1 MELLVLGGAGL
12 IFCSILL
19 TPLSARIGAPLL
31 LLFLLLGMLVGE
43 DGPGRIAFDN
53 FDLAFHIGS
62 IALAI
67 ILFAGGLSTPLAT
80 VKKGAVPAAALA
92 TLGVLLT
99 TALVGAAAIWML
111 GFPVFEG
118 LLLGAVV
125 SSTDAA
131 ATFLVLQQRAIE
143 LKGRNKETIL
153 VESGI
158 NDPTAIF
165 LTTVL
170 VTLVDTDASGLSW
183 SVAHIFVL
191 QLGLGAAAGLIG
203 GYLLARLVGRLH
215 LDAGLNPVFVLSG
228 GLMVFTS
235 TQLAG
240 GSGFLA
246 VYLCGMLF
254 RHLRGRH
261 AERTINFHDGLAWL
275 AQIVL
280 FLMLGLLV
288 TPSTLPAEVWQ
299 ATVVAVTLMFI
310 ARPLATMVCLAPL
323 GFTLQEQAFVG
334 WVGLRGAVPIFLAII
349 PVISPGPVT
358 VEFFNTVF
366 IVVIASL
373 VLQGWT
379 VPWLAKRLD
388 LEASPEDLM
397 PRATHHAPI
406 HPHGPSDRH
415 RRAAADDARLGA
427 GSHGS
432 DKSPASTRNA

>member
-1 MELLVLGGAGL
+1 MELAVLGCAGL
-12 IFCSILL
+12 IFFSILL

-31 LLFLLLGMLVGE
+31 LLFLLIGMLVGE
-43 DGPGRIAFDN
+43 DGPGQVSFNRFDIAFH
-53 FDLAFHIGS
+53 LGS
-62 IALAI
+62 IALAV

-80 VKKGAVPAAALA
+80 VRKGVVPAAALA
-92 TLGVLLT
+92 TLGVVLT
-99 TALVGAAAIWML
+99 TGVVGAIAVWGL
-111 GFPVFEG
+111 GFPLFQG

-170 VTLVDTDASGLSW
+170 VTLVDSGAERLSW
-183 SVAHIFVL
+183 SVLHIFLL
-191 QLGLGAAAGLIG
+191 QLGFGAAAGLAG
-203 GYLLARLVGRLH
+203 GYVLARLVGRLH
-215 LDAGLNPVFVLSG
+215 LDPGLNPVFVLTG
-228 GLMVFTS
+228 GLVLFAA

-246 VYLCGMLF
+246 VYLCGLLF
-254 RHLRGRH
+254 AHLHGRR
-261 AERTINFHDGLAWL
+261 AERIVNFHDGLAWL

-288 TPSTLPAEVWQ
+288 TPRALPAEFWQ
-299 ATVVAVTLMFI
+299 AGVVAVTLMFI

-323 GFTLQEQAFVG
+323 GFSFREQIFVG

-358 VEFFNTVF
+358 VTFFNTVF

-379 VPWLAKRLD
+379 VPWLARRLD
-388 LEASPEDLM
+388 LQVPPAEADPLVAVV
-397 PRATHHAPI
+397 PTATGAPGK
-406 HPHGPSDRH
+406 PTS
-415 RRAAADDARLGA
+415 
-427 GSHGS
+427 
-432 DKSPASTRNA
+432 

>member
-1 MELLVLGGAGL
+1 MELAVLGGAGL
-12 IFCSILL
+12 IFFSILL
-19 TPLSARIGAPLL
+19 TPLSARLGAPLL
-31 LLFLLLGMLVGE
+31 LLFLLVGMLVGE
-43 DGPGRIAFDN
+43 DGPGGVAFDN
-53 FDLAFHIGS
+53 FDLAFQIGS
-62 IALAI
+62 IALAV
-67 ILFAGGLSTPLAT
+67 ILLAGGLSTPLAT

-99 TALVGAAAIWML
+99 TGVVGAVAIWVL
-111 GFPVFEG
+111 GFPLFQG

-170 VTLVDTDASGLSW
+170 VTMVDSGAEHLSW
-183 SVAHIFVL
+183 SVLHIFVL
-191 QLGLGAAAGLIG
+191 QLGFGAAAGLIG
-203 GYLLARLVGRLH
+203 GYVMARMVGHLH
-215 LDAGLNPVFVLSG
+215 LDPGLNPVFILAG
-228 GLMVFTS
+228 GLIVFCG

-246 VYLCGMLF
+246 VYLCGMVF

-275 AQIVL
+275 AQILL

-288 TPSTLPAEVWQ
+288 TPSTLPAEFWQ
-299 ATVVAVTLMFI
+299 ATVVAVTLMFV

-323 GFTLQEQAFVG
+323 GFSFREQAFVG

-373 VLQGWT
+373 VLQRWT
-379 VPWLAKRLD
+379 VPWLAKRLE
-388 LEASPEDLM
+388 LEAVREELVEHAIS
-397 PRATHHAPI
+397 HAPVNT
-406 HPHGPSDRH
+406 HGPADRH
-415 RRAAADDARLGA
+415 RRGTAAAED
-427 GSHGS
+427 S
-432 DKSPASTRNA
+432 DRHK

>member
-1 MELLVLGGAGL
+1 MELAVLGGAGL

-43 DGPGRIAFDN
+43 DGPGGIAFDN

-62 IALAI
+62 VALAL

-99 TALVGAAAIWML
+99 TAIVGAVAIWVL
-111 GFPVFEG
+111 GFPVFQG

-131 ATFLVLQQRAIE
+131 ATFLVLQQRSIE

-191 QLGLGAAAGLIG
+191 QLGLGAAAGLAG
-203 GYLLARLVGRLH
+203 GYVLARLVGRLH
-215 LDAGLNPVFVLSG
+215 LDPGLNPVFVLTG
-228 GLMVFTS
+228 GLIVFTS

-254 RHLRGRH
+254 RHVRGRQ
-261 AERTINFHDGLAWL
+261 AERVINFHDGLAWL
-275 AQIVL
+275 AQIAL

-288 TPSTLPAEVWQ
+288 TPSTLPAEFWQ
-299 ATVVAVTLMFI
+299 ATVVAVTLMFV
-310 ARPLATMVCLAPL
+310 ARPLATIACLAPL
-323 GFTLQEQAFVG
+323 GFSFQEQAFVG

-349 PVISPGPVT
+349 PVISPGPIT
-358 VEFFNTVF
+358 VQFFNTVF

-373 VLQGWT
+373 ILQGWT

-397 PRATHHAPI
+397 PPATRHAQI
-406 HPHGPSDRH
+406 HPHGPGDRD
-415 RRAAADDARLGA
+415 RRAVIGVARPVA
-427 GSHGS
+427 GQRAS
-432 DKSPASTRNA
+432 D

>member
-1 MELLVLGGAGL
+1 MELAVLAGAAL
-12 IFCSILL
+12 IFVSILL
-19 TPLSARIGAPLL
+19 TPLSGRVGAPLL
-31 LLFLLLGMLVGE
+31 LMFLLIGMIVGE
-43 DGPGRIAFDN
+43 DGPGGVAFDD
-53 FDLAFHIGS
+53 FRLAFHIGS
-62 IALAI
+62 IALAV
-67 ILFAGGLSTPLAT
+67 ILFAGGLSTPLAM
-80 VKKGAVPAAALA
+80 VRKGAVPAAMLA

-99 TALVGAAAIWML
+99 AAVVGAVAILVL
-111 GFPVFEG
+111 GFPLFEG

-170 VTLVDTDASGLSW
+170 VTLVDSDPSGPSW
-183 SVAHIFVL
+183 QVGHIFVL
-191 QLGLGAAAGLIG
+191 QLGLGAGVGLAC
-203 GYLLARLVGRLH
+203 GYLLARLVERLH
-215 LDAGLNPVFVLSG
+215 LDTGLNPVFVLAG
-228 GLMVFTS
+228 ALIVFCG

-246 VYLCGMLF
+246 VYLCGIVF
-254 RHLRGRH
+254 RHLRARQ
-261 AERTINFHDGLAWL
+261 AERIVNFHDGLAWL

-288 TPSTLPAEVWQ
+288 TPSTLPAELWQ
-299 ATVVAVTLMFI
+299 AMVVALTLMFI
-310 ARPLATMVCLAPL
+310 ARPLATVVCLAPL
-323 GFTLQEQAFVG
+323 GFSLREQAFVG

-358 VEFFNTVF
+358 TEFFNTVF

-373 VLQGWT
+373 ALQGWT
-379 VPWLAKRLD
+379 VPWLARRLE
-388 LEASPEDLM
+388 LEAEAALEEVLDEPEIAKQQH
-397 PRATHHAPI
+397 PKQPPGGHSRATT
-406 HPHGPSDRH
+406 HG
-415 RRAAADDARLGA
+415 RAGL
-427 GSHGS
+427 
-432 DKSPASTRNA
+432 

>member
-1 MELLVLGGAGL
+1 MELAVLAGAAL
-12 IFCSILL
+12 IFVSILL
-19 TPLSARIGAPLL
+19 TPLSARVGAPLL
-31 LLFLLLGMLVGE
+31 LMFLLIGMIVGE
-43 DGPGRIAFDN
+43 DGPGGVAFDD
-53 FDLAFHIGS
+53 FRLAFHIGS
-62 IALAI
+62 IALAV

-80 VKKGAVPAAALA
+80 VRKGAVPAAMLA
-92 TLGVLLT
+92 SLGVLLT
-99 TALVGAAAIWML
+99 TAVVGAVAILVL
-111 GFPVFEG
+111 GFPLFEG

-170 VTLVDTDASGLSW
+170 VTLVDSDASGPSW
-183 SVAHIFVL
+183 TVGHIFVL
-191 QLGLGAAAGLIG
+191 QLGLGAGVGLVC
-203 GYLLARLVGRLH
+203 GYLLARLVERLR
-215 LDAGLNPVFVLSG
+215 LDTGLNPVFVLAG
-228 GLMVFTS
+228 GLIVFCG

-246 VYLCGMLF
+246 VYLCGMVF
-254 RHLRGRH
+254 RHLRGRQ
-261 AERTINFHDGLAWL
+261 AERIVNFHDGLAWL

-288 TPSTLPAEVWQ
+288 TPSTLPAELWQ
-299 ATVVAVTLMFI
+299 ATVVALTLMFV
-310 ARPLATMVCLAPL
+310 ARPLATVICLAPL
-323 GFTLQEQAFVG
+323 GFSLREQAFVG

-373 VLQGWT
+373 ALQGWT
-379 VPWLAKRLD
+379 VPWLARRLA
-388 LEASPEDLM
+388 LEAEAALEEVFDEPKIAKHQHPTPSPPGGDHSGATTHG
-397 PRATHHAPI
+397 RA
-406 HPHGPSDRH
+406 G
-415 RRAAADDARLGA
+415 L
-427 GSHGS
+427 
-432 DKSPASTRNA
+432 

>member
-1 MELLVLGGAGL
+1 MELAVLAGAGL
-12 IFCSILL
+12 IFISILL

-31 LLFLLLGMLVGE
+31 LLFLIIGMLVGE
-43 DGPGRIAFDN
+43 DGPGRVAFDD
-53 FDLAFHIGS
+53 FDLAFHVGS
-62 IALAI
+62 FALAV

-80 VKKGAVPAAALA
+80 VRKGAAPAAALA
-92 TLGVLLT
+92 TLGVVLT
-99 TALVGAAAIWML
+99 TGLVGAAAIWVL
-111 GFPVFEG
+111 GFPLFEG

-170 VTLVDTDASGLSW
+170 VTLVDSGAHTLSW
-183 SVAHIFVL
+183 SVLHIFVL
-191 QLGLGAAAGLIG
+191 QLGFGAAAGLIG
-203 GYLLARLVGRLH
+203 GYLLAKLVDRLH
-215 LDAGLNPVFVLSG
+215 LDAGLNPVFVLAG
-228 GLMVFTS
+228 ALILFTG

-246 VYLCGMLF
+246 VYLCGLLF
-254 RHLRGRH
+254 AHLRGHR
-261 AERTINFHDGLAWL
+261 AERTVNFHDGLAWL
-275 AQIVL
+275 AQICL

-288 TPSTLPAEVWQ
+288 TPSTLPAELWQ

-310 ARPLATMVCLAPL
+310 ARPLATIVCLAPL
-323 GFTLQEQAFVG
+323 GFTFREQAFVG

-373 VLQGWT
+373 VLQGWA
-379 VPWLAKRLD
+379 VPWLARRLELD
-388 LEASPEDLM
+388 VPPEEVVASGGVP
-397 PRATHHAPI
+397 AQVHHDAETP
-406 HPHGPSDRH
+406 PSTNIPVAHQH
-415 RRAAADDARLGA
+415 RSKA
-427 GSHGS
+427 
-432 DKSPASTRNA
+432 KS

>member
-1 MELLVLGGAGL
+1 MEVLVLGGAGL

-43 DGPGRIAFDN
+43 DGPGGIAFDN
-53 FDLAFHIGS
+53 FDLAFQIGS
-62 IALAI
+62 VALAL

-80 VKKGAVPAAALA
+80 VRKGAVPAAALA

-99 TALVGAAAIWML
+99 TAIVGAVAIWVL
-111 GFPVFEG
+111 GFPVFQG

-170 VTLVDTDASGLSW
+170 VTLVDTGASRLSW

-191 QLGLGAAAGLIG
+191 QLGLGAAAGLGG
-203 GYLLARLVGRLH
+203 GYLLAKLVGRLH
-215 LDAGLNPVFVLSG
+215 LDPGLNPVFVLTG
-228 GLMVFTS
+228 GLIIFTS

-254 RHLRGRH
+254 RHLRGRQ
-261 AERTINFHDGLAWL
+261 AERVINFHDGLAWL

-288 TPSTLPAEVWQ
+288 TPITLPAELWQ
-299 ATVVAVTLMFI
+299 ATVVAVTLMFV
-310 ARPLATMVCLAPL
+310 ARPLATMACLAPL
-323 GFTLQEQAFVG
+323 GFSFQEQAFVG

-379 VPWLAKRLD
+379 VPWLAKRLG
-388 LEASPEDLM
+388 LEASADELE
-397 PRATHHAPI
+397 PRATHHAQI
-406 HPHGPSDRH
+406 YPHGPADRH
-415 RRAAADDARLGA
+415 RRVGTGHAAPAA
-427 GSHGS
+427 GQRSS
-432 DKSPASTRNA
+432 D

>member
-1 MELLVLGGAGL
+1 MDLALLVSAGL
-12 IFCSILL
+12 IFLSILL

-43 DGPGRIAFDN
+43 DGPGQVSFDD
-53 FDLAFHIGS
+53 FDLAFHVGS
-62 IALAI
+62 IALAV
-67 ILFAGGLSTPLAT
+67 ILFTGGLSTPLAT
-80 VKKGAVPAAALA
+80 VRKGVVPAAALA
-92 TLGVLLT
+92 TLGVILT
-99 TALVGAAAIWML
+99 TGVVGAVAIWGL
-111 GFPVFEG
+111 GFPMFEG

-170 VTLVDTDASGLSW
+170 VTLVDSGADHLSW
-183 SVAHIFVL
+183 SVLHIFIL
-191 QLGLGAAAGLIG
+191 QLGFGAAAGLIG
-203 GYLLARLVGRLH
+203 GYVLAKLVGRLH
-215 LDAGLNPVFVLSG
+215 LDPGLNPVFVLTG
-228 GLMVFTS
+228 GLILFAG

-246 VYLCGMLF
+246 VYLCGLLF
-254 RHLRGRH
+254 AHLRGHR

-288 TPSTLPAEVWQ
+288 TPSTLPAEFWQ
-299 ATVVAVTLMFI
+299 AGVVAVTLMFI
-310 ARPLATMVCLAPL
+310 ARPLATIICLAPL
-323 GFTLQEQAFVG
+323 GFSFREQAFVG

-388 LEASPEDLM
+388 LHVPPEDVVAGASISARLQQG
-397 PRATHHAPI
+397 ATDGTGNGSGTAKIPVA
-406 HPHGPSDRH
+406 DRH
-415 RRAAADDARLGA
+415 Q
-427 GSHGS
+427 
-432 DKSPASTRNA
+432 

>member
-1 MELLVLGGAGL
+1 MELVVLVGAGL
-12 IFCSILL
+12 IFVSILL

-31 LLFLLLGMLVGE
+31 LLFLLLGMLAGE
-43 DGPGRIAFDN
+43 EGPGQVSVEE
-53 FDLAFHIGS
+53 FDLVYQVGS
-62 IALAI
+62 IALAVI
-67 ILFAGGLSTPLAT
+67 VFAAGLSTPLAT
-80 VKKGAVPAAALA
+80 VRKGAAPAAALA
-92 TLGVLLT
+92 TLGVALT
-99 TALVGAAAIWML
+99 AAVVGAVAVLVL
-111 GFPVFEG
+111 GFPLFEG

-170 VTLVDTDASGLSW
+170 VTLVDSGAGHLSW
-183 SVAHIFVL
+183 SVLHIFVL
-191 QLGLGAAAGLIG
+191 QLGFGAAAGLVG
-203 GYLLARLVGRLH
+203 GYVLARLADRLH
-215 LDAGLNPVFVLSG
+215 LDPGLEPVFVLSG
-228 GLMVFTS
+228 ALILFTG

-246 VYLCGMLF
+246 VYLCGLLF
-254 RHLRGRH
+254 AHLRGHR
-261 AERTINFHDGLAWL
+261 AERTIHFHDGLAWL

-288 TPSTLPAEVWQ
+288 TPSELPADLWQ
-299 ATVVAVTLMFI
+299 AGIVALTLMFV
-310 ARPLATMVCLAPL
+310 ARPLATIVCLAPL
-323 GFTLQEQAFVG
+323 GFSFREQAFVG

-358 VEFFNTVF
+358 VEFFHIVF

-379 VPWLAKRLD
+379 VPWLAR
-388 LEASPEDLM
+388 
-397 PRATHHAPI
+397 
-406 HPHGPSDRH
+406 
-415 RRAAADDARLGA
+415 RLGLAAPPEEA
-427 GSHGS
+427 GVLAPAEPQGRDRPHRPPRPSPTAS
-432 DKSPASTRNA
+432 D